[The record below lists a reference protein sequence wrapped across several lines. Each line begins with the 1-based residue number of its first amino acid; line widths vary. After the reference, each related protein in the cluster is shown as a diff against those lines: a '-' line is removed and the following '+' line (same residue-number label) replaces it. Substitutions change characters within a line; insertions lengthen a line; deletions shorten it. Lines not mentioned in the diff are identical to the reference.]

1 MKIIITESKLNK
13 VALKWMNLNF
23 SPDQLEVIE
32 HPDYPNSI
40 FYRKNGKV
48 VMEQNKKNER
58 FWFSYEDIWSFFES
72 FFGMEHQEIQE
83 VLRYW
88 LEDTFKLGGYTP
100 FFSSKTTLSRLEDTF
115 KLGGY
120 TPAIQNSHRW

>member
-1 MKIIITESKLNK
+1 MAINTKLNK
-13 VALKWMNLNF
+13 VTIKWMNQNF
-23 SPDQLEVIE
+23 NPDQLEVIK

-48 VMEQNKKNER
+48 VMEQDKENEI
-58 FWFSYEDIWSFFES
+58 FWFDYNNIWSFFES
-72 FFGMEHQEIQE
+72 FFGMKYQEIQD

-88 LEDTFKLGGYTP
+88 LE
-100 FFSSKTTLSRLEDTF
+100 EAF

-120 TPAIQNSHRW
+120 TPA

>member
-13 VALKWMNLNF
+13 VAIKWMNQNF

-48 VMEQNKKNER
+48 VMEQNKKTKH
-58 FWFSYEDIWSFFES
+58 FWFHYEDIWSFFKS
-72 FFGMEHQEIQE
+72 FFGMEYQEIQE

-88 LEDTFKLGGYTP
+88 LDEAFKLGGYTP
-100 FFSSKTTLSRLEDTF
+100 QMVISPIIR
-115 KLGGY
+115 
-120 TPAIQNSHRW
+120 